1 MISHLQIL
9 SYKDYSDIKSCL
21 GLGTWSMAQTLLYK
35 ELLEIIH
42 FSFWCVFKASNTK
55 TWERIS
61 WFKFEF
67 IHNNGCGDRAA
78 GCWGDFFPGEFGQMC
93 CCVVNYRPSW
103 KPVLQLLAAPCLK
116 LQRLN
121 LKPRSCWTQPAG
133 FDCSHR
139 SAGPYGPY
147 GLCIHGCYLLQM
159 LCESVVVSVIFYAWQ
174 TPTHWRKR

>member
-1 MISHLQIL
+1 MV
-9 SYKDYSDIKSCL
+9 
-21 GLGTWSMAQTLLYK
+21 QTLLYK

-78 GCWGDFFPGEFGQMC
+78 GRWGDFFPGEFGQMC

-121 LKPRSCWTQPAG
+121 LKPRSCWM
-133 FDCSHR
+133 
-139 SAGPYGPY
+139 SAGWVWLLTSVRRSLWTLWVMYTWMLPAADVMWVCG
-147 GLCIHGCYLLQM
+147 GQCHLLCVADTNALEKTIRRAGSDRGMTSTHQWRY
-159 LCESVVVSVIFYAWQ
+159 SVI
-174 TPTHWRKR
+174 